1 MKQKIIKWLK
11 DLKYKYFPYKIYII
25 KDWSRGND
33 YTKYRILHEK
43 FHFNK
48 PNILNEV
55 IEIYGQNCENIVYY
69 SKAGKTKEGYTIWK
83 IKHKNE
89 EKNNNV

>member
-43 FHFNK
+43 FIFNN
-48 PNILNEV
+48 PVLLNE
-55 IEIYGQNCENIVYY
+55 IIKTYGKNFENIVYY
-69 SKAGKTKEGYTIWK
+69 YKAGKTQEGCTIWK
-83 IKHKNE
+83 IKNKNE
-89 EKNNNV
+89 EKNNSV